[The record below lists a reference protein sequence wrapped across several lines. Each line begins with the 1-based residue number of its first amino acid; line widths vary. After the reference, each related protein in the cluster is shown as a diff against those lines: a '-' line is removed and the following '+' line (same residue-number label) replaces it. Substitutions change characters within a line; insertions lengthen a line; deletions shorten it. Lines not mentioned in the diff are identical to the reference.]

1 MGGQP
6 WPDLSSWKAAMGSS
20 PERGRRG
27 KEKGKEERESAA
39 GGLSL
44 LLLCLWSAPA
54 FCSVAAAG
62 LLDVRRI
69 SRAEERKGK
78 KRERKEKRKKEKERK
93 NRKIAKLENFREEK

>member
-20 PERGRRG
+20 PERGRR
-27 KEKGKEERESAA
+27 GKEERESAA

>member
-27 KEKGKEERESAA
+27 KEKGKEEREGAA

-78 KRERKEKRKKEKERK
+78 KRERKEKRKREKERK
-93 NRKIAKLENFREEK
+93 NRKIAKHENFREEK